1 MEILEYL
8 TVRRAYNLVRH
19 DAEAERRLTFPEFA
33 ILCRL
38 HDAGGSLNT
47 SEIAEYQGSLRPT
60 MTHRTKHLSTLNY
73 ISRSKGETDRR
84 NVVCSLT
91 DEGAS
96 FVEELCTACC
106 SRIKAGQPLSRV
118 DAERMCCY
126 VDAMGSIGCKAGEL
140 VMLGILV
147 LEDKNVTVS
156 SLVDQLGMLQP
167 TVSMS
172 VAALEEDGYVGRR
185 PVATSDRG
193 TSIILTDAGKARA
206 NEMVQRINAIVVH
219 RKPRSKK

>member
-1 MEILEYL
+1 
-8 TVRRAYNLVRH
+8 
-19 DAEAERRLTFPEFA
+19 
-33 ILCRL
+33 
-38 HDAGGSLNT
+38 
-47 SEIAEYQGSLRPT
+47 
-60 MTHRTKHLSTLNY
+60 
-73 ISRSKGETDRR
+73 
-84 NVVCSLT
+84 
-91 DEGAS
+91 
-96 FVEELCTACC
+96 
-106 SRIKAGQPLSRV
+106 
-118 DAERMCCY
+118 
-126 VDAMGSIGCKAGEL
+126 
-140 VMLGILV
+140 MLGILV

-193 TSIILTDAGKARA
+193 TSIMLTDAGKARA